1 MNSCAKRC
9 KFYGVLFAVMFV
21 AALLVAIYYCNLKTG
36 FHVDELWTFGLSN
49 SFYFPH
55 IFWENNMD
63 ANWMDP
69 TFIQSYLTVD
79 TGHVFRFDS
88 VLYNLSNDAHPPLY
102 FFIIHT
108 VCSLFPN
115 EFSKWFGLVPNLCFY
130 SLSLVF
136 LFKLSY
142 KVFQSKP
149 VALILMALWAFCPI
163 ALNLVTYIRMYL
175 LLVTL
180 ALAFLDALFDM
191 FNASF
196 ANRSVYFRLFVI
208 SLLGFLTHFYF
219 YIYLFFV
226 SCFFTI
232 YFWARKGWRF
242 SFKYGV
248 TIVLSVCLSFIIFPP
263 ALSNMFGN
271 HYVESASS
279 QSGVMV
285 LLRRIW
291 QFLGSSSVD
300 LFFGSRLLLIACFC
314 LSIALCFYLLWNK
327 KINREHPESIYIVLL
342 FNSSL
347 VFYVTA
353 CYVSPFTSSR
363 YICLAYPGLLLF
375 GFGMFLYLFRYL
387 QIRYRKNTGFNFRG
401 TILVSVVFVCAIIA
415 ADSVFFSSNALYLY
429 PKSADNEAAVE
440 KYAGSTGLFV
450 SYDYYQLTAK
460 LLEVAKLSRIHAL
473 IPDQKAI
480 SSFCDR
486 NYIDS
491 DDLVVYM
498 NNHDCEE
505 EVLSQLK
512 DELGYSGFKKLPGYT
527 QIDDGTSCFVYVL
540 YR

>member
-1 MNSCAKRC
+1 
-9 KFYGVLFAVMFV
+9 
-21 AALLVAIYYCNLKTG
+21 
-36 FHVDELWTFGLSN
+36 
-49 SFYFPH
+49 
-55 IFWENNMD
+55 
-63 ANWMDP
+63 
-69 TFIQSYLTVD
+69 
-79 TGHVFRFDS
+79 
-88 VLYNLSNDAHPPLY
+88 
-102 FFIIHT
+102 
-108 VCSLFPN
+108 
-115 EFSKWFGLVPNLCFY
+115 
-130 SLSLVF
+130 
-136 LFKLSY
+136 
-142 KVFQSKP
+142 
-149 VALILMALWAFCPI
+149 
-163 ALNLVTYIRMYL
+163 
-175 LLVTL
+175 
-180 ALAFLDALFDM
+180 
-191 FNASF
+191 
-196 ANRSVYFRLFVI
+196 
-208 SLLGFLTHFYF
+208 
-219 YIYLFFV
+219 
-226 SCFFTI
+226 
-232 YFWARKGWRF
+232 
-242 SFKYGV
+242 
-248 TIVLSVCLSFIIFPP
+248 
-263 ALSNMFGN
+263 MFGN

-387 QIRYRKNTGFNFRG
+387 QIRYRNNTDFNFRG

-460 LLEVAKLSRIHAL
+460 LLEVAKLSRVHAL

>member
-1 MNSCAKRC
+1 M
-9 KFYGVLFAVMFV
+9 
-21 AALLVAIYYCNLKTG
+21 
-36 FHVDELWTFGLSN
+36 
-49 SFYFPH
+49 
-55 IFWENNMD
+55 
-63 ANWMDP
+63 
-69 TFIQSYLTVD
+69 
-79 TGHVFRFDS
+79 
-88 VLYNLSNDAHPPLY
+88 
-102 FFIIHT
+102 
-108 VCSLFPN
+108 
-115 EFSKWFGLVPNLCFY
+115 
-130 SLSLVF
+130 
-136 LFKLSY
+136 
-142 KVFQSKP
+142 FQSKP

-219 YIYLFFV
+219 YIYLFLFPV
-226 SCFFTI
+226 F
-232 YFWARKGWRF
+232 YYLFWARKGWRF

-347 VFYVTA
+347 VF
-353 CYVSPFTSSR
+353 TSQ
-363 YICLAYPGLLLF
+363 LAMYLLLLRQDTYAWHIQDYCYLDLECSCIYLDICKFAIEIILISIF
-375 GFGMFLYLFRYL
+375 GALF
-387 QIRYRKNTGFNFRG
+387 
-401 TILVSVVFVCAIIA
+401 
-415 ADSVFFSSNALYLY
+415 
-429 PKSADNEAAVE
+429 
-440 KYAGSTGLFV
+440 
-450 SYDYYQLTAK
+450 
-460 LLEVAKLSRIHAL
+460 
-473 IPDQKAI
+473 
-480 SSFCDR
+480 
-486 NYIDS
+486 
-491 DDLVVYM
+491 
-498 NNHDCEE
+498 
-505 EVLSQLK
+505 
-512 DELGYSGFKKLPGYT
+512 
-527 QIDDGTSCFVYVL
+527 
-540 YR
+540 

>member
-1 MNSCAKRC
+1 
-9 KFYGVLFAVMFV
+9 
-21 AALLVAIYYCNLKTG
+21 
-36 FHVDELWTFGLSN
+36 
-49 SFYFPH
+49 
-55 IFWENNMD
+55 
-63 ANWMDP
+63 
-69 TFIQSYLTVD
+69 
-79 TGHVFRFDS
+79 
-88 VLYNLSNDAHPPLY
+88 
-102 FFIIHT
+102 
-108 VCSLFPN
+108 
-115 EFSKWFGLVPNLCFY
+115 
-130 SLSLVF
+130 
-136 LFKLSY
+136 
-142 KVFQSKP
+142 
-149 VALILMALWAFCPI
+149 MALWAFCPI

-271 HYVESASS
+271 HDVESASS

-327 KINREHPESIYIVLL
+327 KINREHPELIYIVLL

-353 CYVSPFTSSR
+353 CYVPPFTSSR

-375 GFGMFLYLFRYL
+375 GFGMSCIYLDICKFAIEIVLISIFGALFWFLLYLFAQLLL
-387 QIRYRKNTGFNFRG
+387 QI
-401 TILVSVVFVCAIIA
+401 L
-415 ADSVFFSSNALYLY
+415 FSFLPMLCIYIRNL
-429 PKSADNEAAVE
+429 
-440 KYAGSTGLFV
+440 
-450 SYDYYQLTAK
+450 LTMK
-460 LLEVAKLSRIHAL
+460 
-473 IPDQKAI
+473 PQ
-480 SSFCDR
+480 
-486 NYIDS
+486 
-491 DDLVVYM
+491 
-498 NNHDCEE
+498 
-505 EVLSQLK
+505 
-512 DELGYSGFKKLPGYT
+512 
-527 QIDDGTSCFVYVL
+527 
-540 YR
+540 